1 MVLIPTAAAEPA
13 VDYVATHLQ
22 PLLTTALVEL
32 CKAKPEDPRTWL
44 AEYLLANKPAPEVKP
59 LTVDLVL
66 VLGLEVS
73 GSSEL
78 CEALVESSSGCVHLE
93 LQSLIKAEIE
103 SGSSLGSDISVLIQQ
118 GKVVPKETCASL
130 VKAALADASPGTTY
144 LLEGYSTSA
153 ATLKSMGELIG
164 YTPKLAVLLELTEEQ
179 AVPKLEEAG
188 SPRPAALQ
196 KMASFNMH
204 SKGMLAELSTMGIL
218 TKIDASEGPEACLA
232 AARAAIQS

>member
-78 CEALVESSSGCVHLE
+78 CEALVESTGCVHLE
-93 LQSLIKAEIE
+93 LQSLIKGEIE
-103 SGSSLGSDISVLIQQ
+103 SGSSLGSEISVLIQQ

-144 LLEGYSTSA
+144 LLEGYPTSA

-164 YTPKLAVLLELTEEQ
+164 YTPKLALLCELTEEQ

>member
-78 CEALVESSSGCVHLE
+78 CEALVESSGCVHLE
-93 LQSLIKAEIE
+93 LQTLIKDEIE

-144 LLEGYSTSA
+144 LLEGYPTSA

-164 YTPKLAVLLELTEEQ
+164 YTSKRALLLELTEAQ

-218 TKIDASEGPEACLA
+218 TKIDASMDPDACLA
-232 AARAAIQS
+232 AAKSAIES

>member
-59 LTVDLVL
+59 LTVDVVL

-78 CEALVESSSGCVHLE
+78 CEALVESSGCVHLE
-93 LQSLIKAEIE
+93 LQTLIKDEIE

-144 LLEGYSTSA
+144 LLEGYPTSA

-164 YTPKLAVLLELTEEQ
+164 YTPKRALLCELTEAQ

-218 TKIDASEGPEACLA
+218 TKIDATEGPAACLA
-232 AARAAIQS
+232 AAKAAIES